1 MEHSPTSLLRR
12 PASESGR
19 LRQGGRRSPA
29 PGPTPEGV
37 SVDYP
42 LGETLIP
49 LVFWQQVHIIGS
61 TMENR
66 REFNDVMRLFFS
78 GRLKAILERG
88 GPAQGRRGGAGAA
101 GRGQAVRQDRAHALA
116 MRWRAVLAC
125 AVLILAAA
133 GPAVADDEALWTLL
147 RAGGQVIT
155 LRHAGTIGTVGDP
168 PGFQVEDC
176 STQRNLTEA
185 GREQARKIGEAFRAR
200 EIPIARVLSSPW
212 CRCLDT
218 ARLAFG
224 RVEPWWPLIGE
235 PRAPD
240 QISSRVRQ
248 IHEVLGTTPV
258 GGNVV
263 LVTHFVTVQDATG
276 ERIAE
281 GELVVFTPRGD
292 GQFTSVGRLAP
303 GGLLCDPRSRLRPC

>member
-1 MEHSPTSLLRR
+1 
-12 PASESGR
+12 
-19 LRQGGRRSPA
+19 
-29 PGPTPEGV
+29 
-37 SVDYP
+37 
-42 LGETLIP
+42 
-49 LVFWQQVHIIGS
+49 
-61 TMENR
+61 
-66 REFNDVMRLFFS
+66 
-78 GRLKAILERG
+78 
-88 GPAQGRRGGAGAA
+88 
-101 GRGQAVRQDRAHALA
+101 
-116 MRWRAVLAC
+116 MRWRAILAC

-133 GPAVADDEALWTLL
+133 GPAVAADEALWTLL
-147 RAGGQVIT
+147 RAGGQVIM

-168 PGFQVEDC
+168 PGFRLDDC

-224 RVEPWWPLIGE
+224 RVEPWWPLIGS

-240 QISSRVRQ
+240 QVASRVRQ

-263 LVTHFVTVQDATG
+263 LVTHAVTVQDATG
-276 ERIAE
+276 EHPQE

-303 GGLLCDPRSRLRPC
+303 GGLLCDPRLRSC

>member
-1 MEHSPTSLLRR
+1 MNGVVVKMVGSKLVVEVDIPK
-12 PASESGR
+12 AI
-19 LRQGGRRSPA
+19 A
-29 PGPTPEGV
+29 EGV
-37 SVDYP
+37 
-42 LGETLIP
+42 
-49 LVFWQQVHIIGS
+49 
-61 TMENR
+61 
-66 REFNDVMRLFFS
+66 
-78 GRLKAILERG
+78 
-88 GPAQGRRGGAGAA
+88 GGAGAV

-147 RAGGQVIT
+147 RAGGQVIM

-281 GELVVFTPRGD
+281 GELGVFTPRGD

>member
-1 MEHSPTSLLRR
+1 VAAGVFGLDRRIPSLGEPWAGSGFEPSLSANMRETVSSLKLNVEGDQGLEVDEHDREGAGGSR
-12 PASESGR
+12 G
-19 LRQGGRRSPA
+19 GGR
-29 PGPTPEGV
+29 GEGV
-37 SVDYP
+37 
-42 LGETLIP
+42 
-49 LVFWQQVHIIGS
+49 
-61 TMENR
+61 
-66 REFNDVMRLFFS
+66 
-78 GRLKAILERG
+78 
-88 GPAQGRRGGAGAA
+88 AA
-101 GRGQAVRQDRAHALA
+101 PDALA

-125 AVLILAAA
+125 AVLILAAP
-133 GPAVADDEALWTLL
+133 GPAVAADEALWTLL
-147 RAGGQVIT
+147 RAGGQVIM

-200 EIPIARVLSSPW
+200 EIPIARILSSPW

>member
-1 MEHSPTSLLRR
+1 VGAATWKDSIGSLKGG
-12 PASESGR
+12 GR
-19 LRQGGRRSPA
+19 LVTCGSTS
-29 PGPTPEGV
+29 GPV
-37 SVDYP
+37 
-42 LGETLIP
+42 GETLIP
-49 LVFWQQVHIIGS
+49 LVFWKQVHIIGS
-61 TMENR
+61 TMANR
-66 REFNDVMRLFFS
+66 REFNDVMRLFFA
-78 GRLKAILERG
+78 GRLKAILDEVV
-88 GPAQGRRGGAGAA
+88 PLNGRRGGAGAA

-133 GPAVADDEALWTLL
+133 GPAVAADEALWTLL
-147 RAGGQVIT
+147 RAGGQVIM
-155 LRHAGTIGTVGDP
+155 LRHAGTIGTFGDP
-168 PGFQVEDC
+168 PGFRLEDC

-200 EIPIARVLSSPW
+200 EIPIARVLSSPV

-224 RVEPWWPLIGE
+224 RVEPWWPLVGE

-240 QISSRVRQ
+240 QIASRVRQ

-276 ERIAE
+276 ERPQE

-303 GGLLCDPRSRLRPC
+303 GGLLCDPRLRSC

>member
-1 MEHSPTSLLRR
+1 MS
-12 PASESGR
+12 A
-19 LRQGGRRSPA
+19 A
-29 PGPTPEGV
+29 PWKD
-37 SVDYP
+37 S
-42 LGETLIP
+42 
-49 LVFWQQVHIIGS
+49 IGS
-61 TMENR
+61 
-66 REFNDVMRLFFS
+66 L
-78 GRLKAILERG
+78 RLKATIDEVVPLKD
-88 GPAQGRRGGAGAA
+88 GAA
-101 GRGQAVRQDRAHALA
+101 AQARLAEGAVRQDRAHALA

-133 GPAVADDEALWTLL
+133 GPAVAADEALWTLL
-147 RAGGQVIT
+147 RAGGQVIM
-155 LRHAGTIGTVGDP
+155 LRHAGTIGTFGDP
-168 PGFQVEDC
+168 PGFRFDDC

-224 RVEPWWPLIGE
+224 RVEPWWPLLGG

-240 QISSRVRQ
+240 QIASRVRQ

-276 ERIAE
+276 ERPQE

-303 GGLLCDPRSRLRPC
+303 GGLLCDPRLRSC

>member
-1 MEHSPTSLLRR
+1 MNGVVLKMVGSKLVVEVDIPK
-12 PASESGR
+12 AI
-19 LRQGGRRSPA
+19 A
-29 PGPTPEGV
+29 EGV
-37 SVDYP
+37 
-42 LGETLIP
+42 
-49 LVFWQQVHIIGS
+49 
-61 TMENR
+61 
-66 REFNDVMRLFFS
+66 
-78 GRLKAILERG
+78 
-88 GPAQGRRGGAGAA
+88 GGAGAA
-101 GRGQAVRQDRAHALA
+101 GRGQAVRHDRAHALA
-116 MRWRAVLAC
+116 MGGRAVLAC

-147 RAGGQVIT
+147 RAGGQVIM

-168 PGFQVEDC
+168 PGFRLEDC

-224 RVEPWWPLIGE
+224 RVEPWWPLVGA

-240 QISSRVRQ
+240 QIASRVRQ

-281 GELVVFTPRGD
+281 GELGVFTPRGD

>member
-1 MEHSPTSLLRR
+1 MHKIDLFREIIER
-12 PASESGR
+12 GFN
-19 LRQGGRRSPA
+19 QGDLTVA
-29 PGPTPEGV
+29 
-37 SVDYP
+37 YK
-42 LGETLIP
+42 LCAQTLI
-49 LVFWQQVHIIGS
+49 
-61 TMENR
+61 E
-66 REFNDVMRLFFS
+66 
-78 GRLKAILERG
+78 
-88 GPAQGRRGGAGAA
+88 
-101 GRGQAVRQDRAHALA
+101 QDRAHALA

-147 RAGGQVIT
+147 RAGGQVIM

-168 PGFQVEDC
+168 PGFRLEDC

-200 EIPIARVLSSPW
+200 EIPIARVLSSPV

-224 RVEPWWPLIGE
+224 RVEPWWPLIGG

-240 QISSRVRQ
+240 QIASRVRQ

-276 ERIAE
+276 ERPQE

-303 GGLLCDPRSRLRPC
+303 GGLLCDPRLRPC